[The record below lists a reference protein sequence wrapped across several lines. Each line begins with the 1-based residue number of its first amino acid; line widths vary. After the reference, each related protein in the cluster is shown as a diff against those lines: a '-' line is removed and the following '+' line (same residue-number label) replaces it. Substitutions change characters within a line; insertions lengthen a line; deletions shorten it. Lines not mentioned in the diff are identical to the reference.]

1 VCLHPCQRIGVARI
15 ASAANQHHPVAD
27 DSAKRDFAPQHKQ
40 HALDSSYSN
49 GHLSFQSTFIF
60 QLFAIIAYRLAT
72 SLLSITAFT
81 HRTEIQAY
89 LLI

>member
-1 VCLHPCQRIGVARI
+1 LKVLFEIDAQNAVLQV
-15 ASAANQHHPVAD
+15 SKYE
-27 DSAKRDFAPQHKQ
+27 SMSKQ
-40 HALDSSYSN
+40 A
-49 GHLSFQSTFIF
+49 
-60 QLFAIIAYRLAT
+60 LFAIIAYWLAT